1 MKTTGRRANNQPEAA
16 RTSVFEAERRAVPF
30 PVIRDVKKVPNPG
43 TRARAD
49 GAAVFWTAPDAG
61 VGWVNH
67 MQLSVVVGVVGEN

>member
-1 MKTTGRRANNQPEAA
+1 MKATGRRADNQPEAV

-30 PVIRDVKKVPNPG
+30 PEIRDLENVPNPG

-49 GAAVFWTAPDAG
+49 GAAVLRTAPDAG

-67 MQLSVVVGVVGEN
+67 IAVVSCGGCGG